1 MGGEMFS
8 PTFAMNVVDISGCV
22 ILLIAW
28 KRSLLQYRST
38 VGVFSLEQRFQ
49 LSEVYTWSRHLIP
62 AVLLASFTK
71 MMVIV
76 IIWILITGNYTG
88 NDAAIWVIIYNNI
101 LNIYTV
107 IMPFVILVKH
117 NKVRQ
122 KLMHTQNQ
130 KPMEMRK
137 TIDGKVIPNR
147 YITAKYSI
155 AQSLRNRIFSISI
168 GAVISILSMIYAQ
181 VIHLVNFHIIAITCL
196 NIVDMIALIVLVLS
210 SKFSIKHYKNTAGV
224 TSLEQRFQISD
235 VYIWTQALIPPTCLA
250 FLLKFTYVIVVWM
263 LQTVEDSMSYQI
275 TFTHFFQNVLDLL
288 TIAIPFLVSSNHR
301 RLNKLK
307 LRNRGRVNPIDP
319 VTHVKTL
326 DGKPIHLKTTFHDHF
341 DFLKNHWK

>member
-1 MGGEMFS
+1 MDWFYFLGFVEFLIIIIALFS
-8 PTFAMNVVDISGCV
+8 SVYFVYLIAIATFLQATSRPFLLLFTVSLFFLALTHGFQTFEFLIGVRPEDSTSYTSSMRMYVWSLLHEFAFALHTFALFAFSVD
-22 ILLIAW
+22 
-28 KRSLLQYRST
+28 
-38 VGVFSLEQRFQ
+38 
-49 LSEVYTWSRHLIP
+49 
-62 AVLLASFTK
+62 
-71 MMVIV
+71 
-76 IIWILITGNYTG
+76 
-88 NDAAIWVIIYNNI
+88 
-101 LNIYTV
+101 
-107 IMPFVILVKH
+107 
-117 NKVRQ
+117 
-122 KLMHTQNQ
+122 
-130 KPMEMRK
+130 
-137 TIDGKVIPNR
+137 R

-235 VYIWTQALIPPTCLA
+235 VYIWTQALIPPACLA

-275 TFTHFFQNVLDLL
+275 TFTHFFQIVLDLF

-319 VTHVKTL
+319 ITHVKTL

>member
-1 MGGEMFS
+1 MNILIMLAYIEIIIVILALLSNFLFTFMIYQASSLHFNCRNLLFLFSISMFLLTISHGLTVFEFLYENKTYEFIYFVSVRGIAWRVIHEFGYALQSLSLVLFSIERLIASICPAGYGKRHVKIIFVFLSILSMLLSIVFSFLIHMGGEMFS
-8 PTFAMNVVDISGCV
+8 PTSAMNMVDISGCV

-122 KLMHTQNQ
+122 KLMHTHNQ

-137 TIDGKVIPNR
+137 TIDGKVIP
-147 YITAKYSI
+147 
-155 AQSLRNRIFSISI
+155 
-168 GAVISILSMIYAQ
+168 
-181 VIHLVNFHIIAITCL
+181 
-196 NIVDMIALIVLVLS
+196 
-210 SKFSIKHYKNTAGV
+210 SK
-224 TSLEQRFQISD
+224 
-235 VYIWTQALIPPTCLA
+235 
-250 FLLKFTYVIVVWM
+250 
-263 LQTVEDSMSYQI
+263 
-275 TFTHFFQNVLDLL
+275 
-288 TIAIPFLVSSNHR
+288 
-301 RLNKLK
+301 
-307 LRNRGRVNPIDP
+307 
-319 VTHVKTL
+319 
-326 DGKPIHLKTTFHDHF
+326 HDYF
-341 DFLKNHWK
+341 EFLKQNWK